1 MGAKDTEEG
10 DRNRKMISDIY
21 DDFWLYKLPLTE
33 IIPKYF
39 EITDDIM
46 ASEHNIAYRNIRCRN
61 VASEIRERLGKKDKY
76 EVGEILIARKWVRDP
91 RININIRYCIK
102 KIEGGML
109 TLQNICD
116 EKDVKIFN
124 EEKVDDIFI
133 YSYCATC
140 HSSQG
145 ASVKETMT
153 IHEWDLNYVSREWL
167 YTALTRCVDFKKVK
181 FYRNKKFDK
190 EMEANMYRRYFENK
204 IEGYKNQDRDKGREI
219 DEDDYVDVDWCLER
233 YNGNCQK
240 CNTWFDFKIKNGR
253 LNSDFTAQ
261 RLDNGLCHSKSN
273 CTHFCRDCN
282 CSSK

>member
-1 MGAKDTEEG
+1 
-10 DRNRKMISDIY
+10 
-21 DDFWLYKLPLTE
+21 
-33 IIPKYF
+33 
-39 EITDDIM
+39 
-46 ASEHNIAYRNIRCRN
+46 
-61 VASEIRERLGKKDKY
+61 
-76 EVGEILIARKWVRDP
+76 
-91 RININIRYCIK
+91 
-102 KIEGGML
+102 ML

-116 EKDVKIFN
+116 EQDVKIFN

-167 YTALTRCVDFKKVK
+167 YTALTRCVDFRNVK
-181 FYRNKKFDK
+181 FYRNKNFDK

>member
-1 MGAKDTEEG
+1 M
-10 DRNRKMISDIY
+10 
-21 DDFWLYKLPLTE
+21 
-33 IIPKYF
+33 
-39 EITDDIM
+39 
-46 ASEHNIAYRNIRCRN
+46 
-61 VASEIRERLGKKDKY
+61 
-76 EVGEILIARKWVRDP
+76 IARKWVRDP

-109 TLQNICD
+109 TLQNICDDDLRSSSGRSRD

-181 FYRNKKFDK
+181 FYTNKNFDK
-190 EMEANMYRRYFENK
+190 EMEANMYRRYFGNK

-219 DEDDYVDVDWCLER
+219 DEDDYVDVDWC
-233 YNGNCQK
+233 YWKG
-240 CNTWFDFKIKNGR
+240 
-253 LNSDFTAQ
+253 
-261 RLDNGLCHSKSN
+261 
-273 CTHFCRDCN
+273 
-282 CSSK
+282 